1 MSKSKK
7 RRNISGRQKQ
17 PVALTVTPAAD
28 GPARAALRDLLDQ
41 LKGVGIYIPGVDEG
55 VVADYAGLSFA
66 RAERTINDDAN
77 AAGPSTMAVQAN
89 RPPSDSTPAP
99 TPRVVVVMDGG
110 LIQDV
115 MCDSPVSILV
125 VDYDVEGADEDQVV
139 EILQTLYEDYAEATL
154 SMWEPSAELE
164 FVQHRFNEYAEHRS
178 GVTQAD

>member
-17 PVALTVTPAAD
+17 PVALMVSPAAD

-41 LKGVGIYIPGVDEG
+41 MKGVGIYIPGVDEG

-66 RAERTINDDAN
+66 RAEQAINDDAN
-77 AAGPSTMAVQAN
+77 AAGPSTIAVQAN
-89 RPPSDSTPAP
+89 RPPSDSTHAP

-110 LIQDV
+110 LIHDV
-115 MCDSPVSILV
+115 LCDSPVSVLV

-139 EILQTLYEDYAEATL
+139 EIRQNHNEDVAEATL
-154 SMWEPSAELE
+154 SMWEPSPEME
-164 FVQHRFNEYAEHRS
+164 FVQERFDEFAEHQS
-178 GVTQAD
+178 IPQTA